1 MTQLLD
7 ISVAV
12 ANTNQVVVVGIVKF
26 IFRMKQHFT
35 DDHIDDLGRHNQV
48 DLVALHVHVVVHGV
62 GTRLHQVEERV
73 LLAGR

>member
-1 MTQLLD
+1 
-7 ISVAV
+7 
-12 ANTNQVVVVGIVKF
+12 
-26 IFRMKQHFT
+26 MKQHFT